1 MSVNKITFTINSR
14 SYTVVAE
21 ETPEYLEKLCAHV
34 NEKVENVLRG
44 GQNIM
49 GERPLVLAAL
59 NICDEYYKQLENNDA
74 LREKT
79 AELKEKNGRL
89 EREAESAQEEL
100 DMVKSG
106 QVSIDEA
113 AMRAEVSNANEKLS
127 SANNK
132 IKFLEGQVKSLKEK
146 IAELEERDRK
156 REQDFLDLIDKQ

>member
-21 ETPEYLEKLCAHV
+21 ETTEYLEKLCAHV

-74 LREKT
+74 LKEKA

-89 EREAESAQEEL
+89 EREAEHAQEEL

-113 AMRAEVSNANEKLS
+113 AMRAEVSDANEKLS
-127 SANNK
+127 GANNK
-132 IKFLEGQVKSLKEK
+132 IKFLEGQVKSLREK
-146 IAELEERDRK
+146 IAEFEERDRK

>member
-21 ETPEYLEKLCAHV
+21 ETTEYLEKLCAHV

-74 LREKT
+74 LKERA

-89 EREAESAQEEL
+89 EREAEHAQEEL

-113 AMRAEVSNANEKLS
+113 AMRAEVSDANEKLS
-127 SANNK
+127 GANNK
-132 IKFLEGQVKSLKEK
+132 IKFLEGQVKSLREK